1 MDIRPERKTPN
12 GSNIDQPFRS
22 RSKAREITMQ
32 VLFEQDTSFHSS
44 KKSLRARS
52 QSKDVC
58 QESEIYATKLLN
70 MIGENIHQIDDL
82 ISKFAPSWPLDQM
95 SGVDKNV
102 LRIAIAEIIGKED
115 IPPKVA
121 INEAVDLGR
130 IFGTEKSPKF
140 INGVLGSLILAK
152 NVKV

>member
-1 MDIRPERKTPN
+1 MNLRPERKTPN
-12 GSNIDQPFRS
+12 GSNIKKPFRS

-32 VLFEQDTSFHSS
+32 VLFEQDTSSHSS
-44 KKSLRARS
+44 KKSLKARS

-58 QESEIYATKLLN
+58 QETEIYATKLLN
-70 MIGENIHQIDDL
+70 MIGENIQQIDDL

-95 SGVDKNV
+95 PGVDKNV
-102 LRIAIAEIIGKED
+102 LRIAIAEIIGKGD